1 MRLRREFH
9 GLSAL
14 LALMLAASA
23 PAPVVLPGIS
33 YQVLAS
39 GAEAGAHPT
48 RADEVDVRYVGRLTN
63 GDVFSA
69 SPEGGKGLSTFAV
82 QRVIPGFMAAV
93 LLMRPGDHWRVTLPA
108 YLAYGPGRPM
118 GPQASA
124 MQSRDIP
131 PGATLI
137 FDIELVAIRP
147 AAKN

>member
-1 MRLRREFH
+1 MIALA
-9 GLSAL
+9 AL
-14 LALMLAASA
+14 LLAATSSK
-23 PAPVVLPGIS
+23 PVVLPGLS

-39 GAEAGAHPT
+39 GAETGVHPT
-48 RADEVDVRYVGRLTN
+48 RADEVDVRYTGRLTT
-63 GDVFSA
+63 GEVFSA
-69 SPEGGKGLSTFAV
+69 SPDGGKGLSTFAV

-93 LLMRPGDHWRVTLPA
+93 LLMRVGDTWRVSIPA

-131 PGATLI
+131 PDATLI

-147 AAKN
+147 VSQ

>member
-1 MRLRREFH
+1 MIALA
-9 GLSAL
+9 AL
-14 LALMLAASA
+14 LLAAVS
-23 PAPVVLPGIS
+23 PAPVVLPGIG

-39 GAEAGAHPT
+39 GDKAGAHPT
-48 RADEVDVRYVGRLTN
+48 RADEVDVRYTGRLTS
-63 GDVFSA
+63 GEVFSA
-69 SPEGGKGLSTFAV
+69 SPDDGTGLSTFAV

-93 LLMRPGDHWRVTLPA
+93 LLMRVGDHWRVSIPA

-131 PGATLI
+131 PDATLV

-147 AAKN
+147 ADK

>member
-1 MRLRREFH
+1 MIA
-9 GLSAL
+9 LSAL
-14 LALMLAASA
+14 LLAAAS

-39 GAEAGAHPT
+39 GAASGPHPT
-48 RADEVDVRYVGRLTN
+48 RADEVDVRYTGRLTD
-63 GDVFSA
+63 GGVFSA

-93 LLMRPGDHWRVTLPA
+93 LLMRQGDHWRVTLPA
-108 YLAYGPGRPM
+108 YLAYGPGRPV

-147 AAKN
+147 ATQK